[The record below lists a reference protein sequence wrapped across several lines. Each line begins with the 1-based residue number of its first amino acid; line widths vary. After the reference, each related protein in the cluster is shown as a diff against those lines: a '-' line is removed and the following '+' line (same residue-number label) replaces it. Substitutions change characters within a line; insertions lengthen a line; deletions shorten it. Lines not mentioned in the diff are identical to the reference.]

1 MLDCIYY
8 IYLKIN
14 IADQGF
20 TLVWTESN
28 VILYFPLCI
37 ISPPASIQWKKTVA
51 EERNPQISHRT
62 KKIYCDLRKQ
72 VLHLKSS

>member
-1 MLDCIYY
+1 MLKSSF
-8 IYLKIN
+8 LKIN
-14 IADQGF
+14 TADQGF

-37 ISPPASIQWKKTVA
+37 ISPPAPIQRKKIVA
-51 EERNPQISHRT
+51 EEGKPQISYRT

-72 VLHLKSS
+72 VLHLRSS